1 MNILALH
8 KLSCRFLIYGMYTV
22 LCHTVAVFF
31 NVITNEHCSS
41 AFLTLRYVP
50 FLEHS
55 IMSLVLILA
64 GGLLIEITLR
74 DTKEKS
80 SK

>member
-8 KLSCRFLIYGMYTV
+8 KLSCRFLIYGTYAV
-22 LCHTVAVFF
+22 LCHAVAVFF
-31 NVITNEHCSS
+31 NVLTSKHCSPE
-41 AFLTLRYVP
+41 FLALRYVP

-64 GGLLIEITLR
+64 GGLLIEITLSDIKKNR
-74 DTKEKS
+74 
-80 SK
+80 